1 MNKYYPA
8 NYTKYLSIMFHH
20 IILSTSSTT
29 LCNLENKYFNISIN
43 IKIYT
48 FVIITFVLI
57 QIKNNYNMTSIIEL
71 NKLSSDTNN
80 LVFNLF

>member
-57 QIKNNYNMTSIIEL
+57 QIKNNYNMTSSIEL
-71 NKLSSDTNN
+71 NKFSSDTNN

>member
-29 LCNLENKYFNISIN
+29 LCNLENKIN

-57 QIKNNYNMTSIIEL
+57 QIKNNYNMTSII
-71 NKLSSDTNN
+71 
-80 LVFNLF
+80 

>member
-1 MNKYYPA
+1 MNKYCPA
-8 NYTKYLSIMFHH
+8 NYTKYLIVKFHH

-29 LCNLENKYFNISIN
+29 LRNLENKYLNISIN

-57 QIKNNYNMTSIIEL
+57 
-71 NKLSSDTNN
+71 
-80 LVFNLF
+80 

>member
-1 MNKYYPA
+1 MNKYCPA

-20 IILSTSSTT
+20 TILSTSSTT
-29 LCNLENKYFNISIN
+29 LCNLENKYLNISIN

-71 NKLSSDTNN
+71 NKLSSDTSN
-80 LVFNLF
+80 LVFIFF

>member
-29 LCNLENKYFNISIN
+29 LCNLENNYFNISIN

-48 FVIITFVLI
+48 FAIITIILI
-57 QIKNNYNMTSIIEL
+57 QIKNNYNMTYIIEL